1 MIPYETIIVN
11 HINLCAFK
19 LVTLRYEKFVVLFKI
34 NNENDELIR
43 FETLA
48 SILSNIDFK
57 CTQLFRDQNYNSEQ
71 TCDKLWHASQKAPL
85 KVIITNY
92 AERVGEVHFRR
103 SIKIS
108 IQLQYFW
115 TSFKIGSKFLWGRF
129 RAFFLQFFFIG
140 FLACCSLC
148 RAIKIAITGTSLDA
162 SEQNL
167 SEVNCDF
174 TKTLTQLWHFDMELF
189 SFL

>member
-1 MIPYETIIVN
+1 MPSSY
-11 HINLCAFK
+11 
-19 LVTLRYEKFVVLFKI
+19 LVTLRYEKFVVWFKI
-34 NNENDELIR
+34 NNENDEFIR
-43 FETLA
+43 FGTLA

-71 TCDKLWHASQKAPL
+71 TCDMQAKKAPL

-92 AERVGEVHFRR
+92 SERVGEVHFRR

-129 RAFFLQFFFIG
+129 IGFFLQYVFIG
-140 FLACCSLC
+140 FLASYP
-148 RAIKIAITGTSLDA
+148 RGNQSSGIW
-162 SEQNL
+162 NY
-167 SEVNCDF
+167 
-174 TKTLTQLWHFDMELF
+174 
-189 SFL
+189 